1 MRCLMNAGPGIVDKN
16 NKIKDDIVDNCN
28 GIQGV
33 NSVPLD
39 ATRSGNRIAHHPGI
53 HDIRDLLTFRIAMLA
68 AASDRVGQ
76 RWLSDEFD
84 LRILEWRVLGIVAA
98 LEPVRFLTVADTLL
112 VDKGQLSRLVK
123 SLGERGLIDTETD
136 PDDLRTIRLCVTED
150 GRAVHGRVL
159 ARALERNERFISAL
173 EPEELATLFALL
185 DKLQPSIT
193 NRAEQEQDSES

>member
-1 MRCLMNAGPGIVDKN
+1 M
-16 NKIKDDIVDNCN
+16 
-28 GIQGV
+28 
-33 NSVPLD
+33 PLD
-39 ATRSGNRIAHHPGI
+39 ATNNGNRVAHHPGI

-98 LEPVRFLTVADTLL
+98 LEPVRFLTVAETLL

-123 SLGERGLIDTETD
+123 SLGERGFIDTETD
-136 PDDLRTIRLCVTED
+136 SDDQRTIRLRVSEQ
-150 GRAVHGRVL
+150 GRAIHARVL

-173 EPEELATLFALL
+173 EPEELGTLFALL
-185 DKLQPSIT
+185 DKLQPFIT